1 MRFLRN
7 ILRASNRPGFCLPFW
22 VERRL
27 LSAAVLCVALGLTTV
42 LGASAQIPTPQQAR
56 RLIQEDPELVRQQL
70 LRSGL
75 SEQEIRAR
83 LAAAGLPSDA
93 LNQFLSGDSIDATT
107 AFDDDALSGLESL
120 GIAVET
126 ADGLEFV
133 TLSTGLQRG
142 FAREPILVNGLPVFG
157 LDVFTRAS
165 TLFQP
170 LLSGPVPD
178 DYVLGPGDEMTL
190 ILTGEVEL
198 AQGLAVTREG
208 FVVVSNVGRISV
220 ANLTMAELRVL
231 LRTRLANSYSGI
243 DRGTVFV
250 DVALTQVRTIQIY
263 VTGEVAQAGAY
274 QLASVATVTNALY
287 AAGGPTV
294 LGGLR
299 QIKVQRRSG
308 DEVFLDLYPYLLEG
322 DVSGDVILQQGDVVF
337 VPLRGRRVQLHG
349 SVVRPA
355 HYELAANSDLIDV
368 LNASGGFAPG
378 ANRQRVTIHRVVRPS
393 ERGPGSSDRIAIDLG
408 LTPSPDPGEP
418 RHLGGVIIP
427 PIGLQDGDSI
437 VVDEVVSLREGYYV
451 SITGMVAAPD
461 TVPWREGMTIRDLL
475 LLARGTTV
483 GADLRQ
489 AEVSRLPDQRGLGE
503 LADALLVPLDSSYLS
518 QRAPDGRY
526 VGPPGVTFP
535 PAGSSPEFILQPF
548 DQVLILR
555 QPEFEMPQSVIVTGE
570 VSVPGAYTLL
580 TKNDRL
586 ADLVSRANGLLDTG
600 YPEGARF
607 FRPQDELGRI
617 NVDLPT
623 ALANLSDQANIL
635 LQPGDSLHIPEYS
648 PTVVV
653 AGAVNSPVTVLY
665 REGEGFDYYLAAA
678 GGYRNDA
685 DKGRVSVRYANGLAR
700 TRSKFLFWSS
710 YPTPGPGSLLSVPE
724 KNLSDRFDTIALVTS
739 LVGIDEGNDRTIED
753 PCPTRHEEILGET
766 Q

>member
-1 MRFLRN
+1 M
-7 ILRASNRPGFCLPFW
+7 
-22 VERRL
+22 
-27 LSAAVLCVALGLTTV
+27 GLATA
-42 LGASAQIPTPQQAR
+42 LGASAQIPTAEEVR
-56 RLIQEDPELVRQQL
+56 RLAQDSPDLVRQQL
-70 LRSGL
+70 LQSGL
-75 SEQEIRAR
+75 SEQQIRLR
-83 LAAAGLPSDA
+83 IRAAGLPADIFDGYYPSDPTDAAIGFDGNAINA
-93 LNQFLSGDSIDATT
+93 LEA
-107 AFDDDALSGLESL
+107 L
-120 GIAVET
+120 GISAET
-126 ADGLEFV
+126 ADGLELVPV
-133 TLSTGLQRG
+133 TAGMQPGADRQQ
-142 FAREPILVNGLPVFG
+142 ILVNGLPIFG

-165 TLFQP
+165 SQFQP

-178 DYVLGPGDEMTL
+178 DYLVGPGDQLVLMV
-190 ILTGEVEL
+190 TGEIEL
-198 AQGLAVTREG
+198 ARELVVSREG
-208 FVVVSNVGRISV
+208 FLLVPDVGRIPV
-220 ANLTMAELRVL
+220 ANLTMADLRIL
-231 LRTRLANSYSGI
+231 LRARLANSYSGI
-243 DRGTVFV
+243 TRGTVFV
-250 DVALTQVRTIQIY
+250 DVTITQLRTIQIY

-287 AAGGPTV
+287 AAGGLTV
-294 LGGLR
+294 LGSLR
-299 QIKVQRRSG
+299 EIKVQKRSG
-308 DEVFLDLYPYLLEG
+308 VEVSLDLYPYLLNG
-322 DVSGDVILQQGDVVF
+322 DVSGDVILEQGDVVF
-337 VPLRGRRVQLHG
+337 VPVKGRRVQLRG

-355 HYELAANSDLIDV
+355 YYELDADDDLIDV
-368 LNASGGFAPG
+368 LNEAEGFTPE
-378 ANRQRVTIHRVVRPS
+378 ANRQRMTIHRVVRPS
-393 ERGPGSSDRIAIDLG
+393 ERGPGLGDRIAIDLG
-408 LTPSPDPGEP
+408 LTPSKDPGEP
-418 RHLGGVIIP
+418 GHVGGVIIP

-437 VVDEVVSLREGYYV
+437 VVDQVVDIRDGYYV

-461 TVPWREGMTIRDLL
+461 TLPWREGMTIRDLL
-475 LLARGTTV
+475 LLARGPTV
-483 GADLRQ
+483 GADLRT

-503 LADALLVPLDSSYLS
+503 LADALMVPLDSSYLS

-555 QPEFEMPQSVIVTGE
+555 QPEFEMPQSVTVTGE
-570 VSVPGAYTLL
+570 VSVPGEYTLL

-586 ADLVSRANGLLDTG
+586 ADLISRANGLLDTG

-623 ALANLSDQANIL
+623 ALDDASDQANIL

-665 REGEGFDYYLAAA
+665 REGEDLDYYLAGA

-710 YPTPGPGSLLSVPE
+710 YPTPGPGSIVTVPE
-724 KNLSDRFDTIALVTS
+724 KNPADRFDTVGLITNLVA
-739 LVGIDEGNDRTIED
+739 
-753 PCPTRHEEILGET
+753 ILGSLT
-766 Q
+766 TVIVVLTN